1 MTAATPAT
9 PAPPATERAPFV
21 LTPDE
26 VLKEVGVAADRGL
39 SSTEVESRRGR
50 YGPNKFAEAEK
61 EPGWRVFL
69 RQYEDL
75 MQIVL
80 LVAGIASIWPVGQW
94 TTGLLLI
101 GLTVLNAAMGMAQE
115 GKAAAA
121 VAALQEMMIVKTRV
135 LRDGQLLELPAEE
148 LVPGDIVSVE
158 AGDLIPADGRLVVA
172 STLEV
177 DESPLTGESVP
188 VPKDIAAL
196 ADPETTLGDRVNMV
210 FMNTS
215 ATRGSATFVV
225 TATGMATEVGH
236 ISDMLDTA
244 DPTVTPLTLQ
254 LEKLTRQL
262 IAIAGAA
269 LIASMLLGLWRDQPF
284 DELFVAAIAFAV
296 AAIPTGLP
304 AVVTTILSMGTRTLA
319 EAGAIVKNLRS
330 VETLGS
336 TSAINSDKTGTLTLN
351 QMTAVEMA
359 TVGRHYEITGTGY
372 GVSGQIL
379 HEGGDIDEEN
389 LEEFLLPMV
398 LASDAVA
405 RDGEL
410 VGDPTEGALVVLA
423 EKGGVGT
430 QVTRER
436 YPRIATL
443 PFDAAYKLMATFHQM
458 QDTKGR
464 DIVRAYVKGAPDQLL
479 ARGADVFARGHEP
492 IKVDDRA
499 REGYM
504 AENDRLASKGLRV
517 LATARKDFKPE
528 DFDPDGDL
536 LAQIDGLT
544 LMALVGIV
552 DPPRPTV
559 KDSIAT
565 AHRAGIQV
573 RMITGDHVV
582 TAEAIGRELG
592 IPGRAISGADF
603 RAMSDE
609 QVLRELD
616 DIGIIARVTPEDKV
630 RLVQLLQREKRIV
643 AMTGDGVNDAPALKT
658 ADVGVA
664 MGITGT
670 EVSKEAAVMILT
682 DDDFS
687 TIVRAVRL
695 GRNIYDNLQRY
706 IRFQMAGL
714 FGFIATFL
722 GSSIFWIA
730 GGVPFLPTQTIFI
743 NFTVQVSQAF
753 GLGFGEPTPGLMDRK
768 PRPAG
773 VPILGRQMMTWLAI
787 AGVIIGIGTLATIQL
802 GTGEWGEWGSGP
814 WSDDVGRTLG
824 LVTFAFFNI
833 AFSIATKDET
843 RTSLSREVLADR
855 NFAIATVV
863 SVLITIAMTELGV
876 LQRLLGTVSLT
887 AEQWL
892 VALVVGMSLLVIA
905 EVRKLVWKIPVDE
918 VPRGDEGTAAPPA
931 AATASTEA

>member
-1 MTAATPAT
+1 MTAA
-9 PAPPATERAPFV
+9 APPDQRPAFT

-26 VLKEVGVAADRGL
+26 ALARAGVEAKTGL
-39 SSTEVESRRGR
+39 SAAEVTARREQ
-50 YGPNKFAEAEK
+50 YGANKFAEGEK
-61 EPGWRVFL
+61 EPGWQVFV
-69 RQYEDL
+69 RQYKDL

-80 LVAGIASIWPVGQW
+80 LVAGIVSIWPVEQY

-121 VAALQEMMIVKTRV
+121 VAALQEMMIVKARV
-135 LRDGQLLELPAEE
+135 LRDGELTEVAAEE

-158 AGDLIPADGRLVVA
+158 AGDLIPADGRLISAA
-172 STLEV
+172 SLEV
-177 DESPLTGESVP
+177 DEAPLTGESLP
-188 VPKDIAAL
+188 VPKDVAAL
-196 ADPETTLGDRVNMV
+196 SDPETTLGDRIDMV

-225 TATGMATEVGH
+225 TATGMETEVGH
-236 ISDMLDTA
+236 ISELLSNA
-244 DPTVTPLTLQ
+244 DETTTPLTQQ

-269 LIASMLLGLWRDQPF
+269 LIASMLLGLLRGEPF
-284 DELFVAAIAFAV
+284 DVLFVAAIAFAV

-359 TVGRHYEITGTGY
+359 TVGRHYEISGTGY
-372 GVSGQIL
+372 GTSGKIMR
-379 HEGGDIDEEN
+379 EGGDLDGES

-405 RDGEL
+405 RNGEL
-410 VGDPTEGALVVLA
+410 IGDPTEGALVVLA
-423 EKGGVGT
+423 GKGGVGT
-430 QVTRER
+430 EVTRER
-436 YPRIATL
+436 YPRLATL
-443 PFDAAYKLMATFHQM
+443 PFDAAYKLMATFHRWT
-458 QDTKGR
+458 DAKGKEF
-464 DIVRAYVKGAPDQLL
+464 VRAYVKGAPDQML
-479 ARGADVFARGHEP
+479 ARADEVYARDHDP
-492 IKVDDRA
+492 VKVTDDV
-499 REGYM
+499 RERYM

-517 LATARKDFKPE
+517 LATARKDFPAK

-536 LAQIDGLT
+536 LEQIDGLT

-565 AHRAGIQV
+565 AHRAGIGV

-592 IPGRAISGADF
+592 ITGRAISGAEF

-609 QVLRELD
+609 QVIAQMD

-630 RLVQLLQREKRIV
+630 RLVQLLQRQKRVV
-643 AMTGDGVNDAPALKT
+643 AMTGDGVNDAPALKQ
-658 ADVGVA
+658 ADIGVA

-730 GGVPFLPTQTIFI
+730 GGVPFLPAQTIFI
-743 NFTVQVSQAF
+743 NFSVQVSQAF

-773 VPILGRQMMTWLAI
+773 VPILGRQMMIWLAI
-787 AGVIIGIGTLATIQL
+787 AGLVAGIATLAMI
-802 GTGEWGEWGSGP
+802 EWGTREF
-814 WSDDVGRTLG
+814 DETVGRTMG
-824 LVTFAFFNI
+824 LVTFGFFNV
-833 AFSIATKDET
+833 AFSLATKDET
-843 RTSLSREVLADR
+843 RSSFNREVIGDR
-855 NFAIATVV
+855 TFLIA
-863 SVLITIAMTELGV
+863 SVISLLITVLMAEMGM
-876 LQRLLGTVSLT
+876 LQRLLGTVGLSGD
-887 AEQWL
+887 QWIL
-892 VALVVGMSLLVIA
+892 CLIVGFAILPIA
-905 EVRKLVWKIPVDE
+905 EVRKLIWKIPVDE
-918 VPRGDEGTAAPPA
+918 VPR
-931 AATASTEA
+931 EA

>member
-1 MTAATPAT
+1 MTQTPDPEGRAA
-9 PAPPATERAPFV
+9 FQ
-21 LTPDE
+21 LTPE
-26 VLKEVGVAADRGL
+26 EALQRAGVDVKVGL
-39 SSTEVESRRGR
+39 SAAEVTSRRAQ
-50 YGPNKFAEAEK
+50 YGPNKFDEGEK
-61 EPGWRVFL
+61 EPAWQVFV
-69 RQYEDL
+69 RQYQDL

-80 LVAGIASIWPVGQW
+80 LVAGIVSIWPVEQY
-94 TTGLLLI
+94 TTGIMLI
-101 GLTVLNAAMGMAQE
+101 GLTVLNAAMGVAQE

-121 VAALQEMMIVKTRV
+121 VAALQEMMIVKARV
-135 LRDGQLLELPAEE
+135 LRDGDLQEVPAEE

-158 AGDLIPADGRLVVA
+158 AGDLIPADGRLITA
-172 STLEV
+172 ATLEV
-177 DESPLTGESVP
+177 DEAPLTGESLP
-188 VPKDIAAL
+188 VAKDAAVRL
-196 ADPETTLGDRVNMV
+196 EPETTLGDRIDMV

-215 ATRGSATFVV
+215 ATRGAATFVV
-225 TATGMATEVGH
+225 TATGMKTEVGH
-236 ISDMLDTA
+236 ISDLLSSAEAT
-244 DPTVTPLTLQ
+244 TTPLTQQ

-269 LIASMLLGLWRDQPF
+269 LIASMLLGLLRGEAF
-284 DELFVAAIAFAV
+284 DVLFVSAIAFAV

-319 EAGAIVKNLRS
+319 QAGAIVKNLRS

-359 TVGRHYEITGTGY
+359 TVGRHYEVSGTGY
-372 GVSGQIL
+372 GTSGRIL
-379 HEGGDIDEEN
+379 REGGDLDDEN

-405 RDGEL
+405 RNGEL

-423 EKGGVGT
+423 GKGGVGT
-430 QVTRER
+430 EVTRER
-436 YPRIATL
+436 YPRLATL
-443 PFDAAYKLMATFHQM
+443 PFDAAYKLMATFHHWTDAQ
-458 QDTKGR
+458 GEEF
-464 DIVRAYVKGAPDQLL
+464 VRVYVKGAPDQLL
-479 ARGADVFARGHEP
+479 ARASQLYAREHDPVAVNDDV
-492 IKVDDRA
+492 RA
-499 REGYM
+499 RYM

-517 LATARKDFKPE
+517 LATARKDLSLTE
-528 DFDPDGDL
+528 FDAGGDL
-536 LAQIDGLT
+536 LQQIDGLT

-565 AHRAGIQV
+565 AHRAGIGV

-592 IPGRAISGADF
+592 ITGRAISGAEF

-609 QVLRELD
+609 QAIAEME

-643 AMTGDGVNDAPALKT
+643 AMTGDGVNDAPALKQ
-658 ADVGVA
+658 ADIGVA

-730 GGVPFLPTQTIFI
+730 GGLPFLPAQTIFI
-743 NFTVQVSQAF
+743 NFSVQVSQAF

-773 VPILGRQMMTWLAI
+773 VPILGRQMLIWLAFAGLI
-787 AGVIIGIGTLATIQL
+787 AGVATLAMI
-802 GTGEWGEWGSGP
+802 EWGTREFDES
-814 WSDDVGRTLG
+814 VGRTMG
-824 LVTFAFFNI
+824 LVAFAFFNV
-833 AFSIATKDET
+833 AFSLATKDET
-843 RTSLSREVLADR
+843 RSSFSREVLGDR
-855 NFAIATVV
+855 TFLIATVI
-863 SVLITIAMTELGV
+863 SLGITVLMAEMGF
-876 LQRLLGTVSLT
+876 LQRLLGTVGLS
-887 AEQWL
+887 AEQWIL
-892 VALVVGMSLLVIA
+892 CFVVGAAILPIA

-918 VPRGDEGTAAPPA
+918 VPRER
-931 AATASTEA
+931 

>member
-1 MTAATPAT
+1 VSAEPAT
-9 PAPPATERAPFV
+9 GSRPAFLLSPEEALAQA
-21 LTPDE
+21 
-26 VLKEVGVAADRGL
+26 GVDAKVGL
-39 SSTEVESRRGR
+39 SAGEVTSRRAQHGA
-50 YGPNKFAEAEK
+50 NKFAEGEK
-61 EPGWRVFL
+61 EPGWKVFL
-69 RQYEDL
+69 RQYKDL

-80 LVAGIASIWPVGQW
+80 LVAGLVSFWPVEQY
-94 TTGLLLI
+94 TTGLMLI
-101 GLTVLNAAMGMAQE
+101 GLTALNAAMGMAQE

-121 VAALQEMMIVKTRV
+121 VAALQEMMIVKARV
-135 LRDGQLLELPAEE
+135 LRDGVLVEVPAEE
-148 LVPGDIVSVE
+148 LVPGDIVAIE
-158 AGDLIPADGRLVVA
+158 AGDLISADGRLISA
-172 STLEV
+172 ATLEI
-177 DESPLTGESVP
+177 DEAPLTGESLP
-188 VPKDIAAL
+188 VPKDVAAL
-196 ADPETTLGDRVNMV
+196 DDPDTTLGDRIDMV

-225 TATGMATEVGH
+225 TATGMKTEVGH
-236 ISDMLDTA
+236 ISDMLQTA
-244 DPTVTPLTLQ
+244 DTTTTPLTQQ

-269 LIASMLLGLWRDQPF
+269 LIASMLLGLMRGEAF
-284 DELFVAAIAFAV
+284 DVLFVSAIALAV

-304 AVVTTILSMGTRTLA
+304 AVVTTILSGGTRQLA
-319 EAGAIVKNLRS
+319 AAGAIVKNLRS

-359 TVGRHYEITGTGY
+359 TVGRHYEVSGTGY
-372 GVSGQIL
+372 GTTGKIL
-379 HEGGDIDEEN
+379 HEGGDLDNEN

-405 RDGEL
+405 RNGEL
-410 VGDPTEGALVVLA
+410 IGDPTEGALVVLA
-423 EKGGVGT
+423 GKGGVGT
-430 QVTRER
+430 EVTRER
-436 YPRIATL
+436 YPRLATL
-443 PFDAAYKLMATFHQM
+443 PFDAAYKLMATFHLWT
-458 QDTKGR
+458 DAKGKEF
-464 DIVRAYVKGAPDQLL
+464 VRAYIKGAPDQLL
-479 ARGADVFARGHEP
+479 ARAD
-492 IKVDDRA
+492 KLYA
-499 REGYM
+499 REHDPIPVTDDVRGKYM
-504 AENDRLASKGLRV
+504 VENDRLASRGLRV
-517 LATARKDFKPE
+517 LGTARKDFAAR
-528 DFDPDGDL
+528 DFDADGDL
-536 LAQIDGLT
+536 LEQIAGLT

-552 DPPRPTV
+552 DPPRPSV

-592 IPGRAISGADF
+592 ITGRAISGADF

-609 QVLRELD
+609 QVIHEMD

-630 RLVQLLQREKRIV
+630 RLVQLLQREKRVV

-658 ADVGVA
+658 ADIGVA

-722 GSSIFWIA
+722 GASIFWIA
-730 GGVPFLPTQTIFI
+730 GGLPFLPVQTIFI

-773 VPILGRQMMTWLAI
+773 VPILGRQMLIWLAAAGII
-787 AGVIIGIGTLATIQL
+787 AGISTLAVI
-802 GTGEWGEWGSGP
+802 EWGTREF
-814 WSDDVGRTLG
+814 DETVGRTMG
-824 LVTFAFFNI
+824 LATFAFFNI
-833 AFSIATKDET
+833 AFSLATKDET
-843 RTSLSREVLADR
+843 RSSFHREVIGDR
-855 NFAIATVV
+855 TFLIATVI
-863 SVLITIAMTELGV
+863 SLGLTVLMVEFGF
-876 LQRLLGTVSLT
+876 LQRLLGTVTLS

-892 VALVVGMSLLVIA
+892 LCFVVGIAILPIA
-905 EVRKLVWKIPVDE
+905 EVRKFIWKIPVDE
-918 VPRGDEGTAAPPA
+918 VPKGDAAKA
-931 AATASTEA
+931 ASAEA